1 MLTILRSVGAAGCP
15 RCGRQ
20 VAPEDLEDVSLVEL
34 RLIDPHLEGYV
45 RYAAGGQ
52 VAVCQACSDQLDA
65 LAGEL
70 DAYRRRLLRTWP
82 TPRAHRAAP
91 REDQCLSRPFEAL
104 RDTALPTVLGQA
116 IWHARQGATAYL
128 IVSATGAWRVEDVPV
143 GQADTPRTEGS
154 PVVVP
159 IPVAPSA
166 TALADEDLVGL
177 SIEAV
182 YHHCVG
188 TKAEAAALER
198 LLAARFYRALYGQE
212 EDEGEEVPE

>member
-1 MLTILRSVGAAGCP
+1 
-15 RCGRQ
+15 
-20 VAPEDLEDVSLVEL
+20 VAPEDLENVPLVEL

-45 RYAAGGQ
+45 LHVAGGQ
-52 VAVCQACSDQLDA
+52 VAVCQDCGDQLDA

-70 DAYRRRLLRTWP
+70 EAYRRRLLRTWP
-82 TPRAHRAAP
+82 TPRAHRATP

-104 RDTALPTVLGQA
+104 RDTGLPLVLGAA

-128 IVSATGAWRVEDVPV
+128 IVSVNGEWSIEAVRSGEAC
-143 GQADTPRTEGS
+143 TPREERGH
-154 PVVVP
+154 VVVP
-159 IPVAPSA
+159 IPLAPGA
-166 TALADEDLVGL
+166 AALADEDLVGL

-198 LLAARFYRALYGQE
+198 LLAARFYRALYGQA
-212 EDEGEEVPE
+212 EDGGEEVPE

>member
-20 VAPEDLEDVSLVEL
+20 VAPEDLEDVPLGEL

-45 RYAAGGQ
+45 RHAAGGQ
-52 VAVCQACSDQLDA
+52 VAVCQDCGDQLDA

-70 DAYRRRLLRTWP
+70 EAYHRRLLRIWP

-104 RDTALPTVLGQA
+104 RDTGLPLVLGA
-116 IWHARQGATAYL
+116 VIWHARQGATAYL
-128 IVSATGAWRVEDVPV
+128 IVRANGEWSIEAVPS
-143 GQADTPRTEGS
+143 GEACTPREERGHVT
-154 PVVVP
+154 VP
-159 IPVAPSA
+159 IPVAPGA

-182 YHHCVG
+182 YHHGVG
-188 TKAEAAALER
+188 TKADAAALER
-198 LLAARFYRALYGQE
+198 ELAARFYLGLYGPE
-212 EDEGEEVPE
+212 EDGGEEAP